1 MNVWAQFKKLLPS
14 HALLTGEVIAVNMS
28 EGTSVVRLRGGPVSP
43 PYHPVLKV
51 RGTGVEVGNNAFV
64 RGGELVGPAPNL
76 PVYDAEV

>member
-14 HALLTGEVIAVNMS
+14 YALFAGEVVEVS
-28 EGTSVVRLRGGPVSP
+28 ESAGTSVVRLPGGPVSP
-43 PYHPVLKV
+43 NGPLLKV

-76 PVYDAEV
+76 PVFDAEV